1 MIGNWLLT
9 SPPPILELKYFLMGP
24 VFGHVLMSDQF
35 YCKFLAIF
43 GGFLGFLSFALP
55 NWPPFPQINVLKYT
69 LNKLIF
75 IFLFLFFYFLLFFF
89 SLFWC
94 RRKSQKC

>member
-1 MIGNWLLT
+1 
-9 SPPPILELKYFLMGP
+9 
-24 VFGHVLMSDQF
+24 MSDQF

-69 LNKLIF
+69 LNKL
-75 IFLFLFFYFLLFFF
+75 FFF
-89 SLFWC
+89 LVYSGAEESLKSAKNVYSLYSPFWSESQWASNIPHSSFYGTEIKLA
-94 RRKSQKC
+94 RKRV